1 MGKVPSDFRLMCISR
16 GPPGQGPLLRSSIM
30 VTLQPFWK
38 PLAPSLALRGAHLHG
53 KRAASVVSTASQQS
67 RLPTLSNLIT
77 SIHSLKG
84 RPGDLDRPTHGA
96 LFEEAEDFLQHSLL
110 CHLAT
115 SFLILPWKSIACH
128 LACLSCCAAWYC
140 VRDSS
145 FRRR

>member
-1 MGKVPSDFRLMCISR
+1 MGKVPSDFRLMCIFR

-38 PLAPSLALRGAHLHG
+38 PLAPGLALRGAHSHG

-84 RPGDLDRPTHGA
+84 RPGYLDRPTYGA
-96 LFEEAEDFLQHSLL
+96 LFEEAEVLLQHFPL
-110 CHLAT
+110 CQFAT
-115 SFLILPWKSIACH
+115 FLLILPWKSIVCH
-128 LACLSCCAAWYC
+128 LTCLSCCAAWYHI
-140 VRDSS
+140 RDSS